1 MRVNADLDALDS
13 ELTEAARFRLANH
26 GGVGLHLDVKEQ
38 TARVFDQFKKVAAEE
53 HFAAAERQEKD
64 ASVRELI
71 EDGLDLRGRHFAVV
85 VVIEVAM
92 NAALVAPVGEIEMS
106 GEWNARI
113 EGPLRHFLN
122 ESHRAGSRRAADSMG
137 WSETRRM
144 PCCESSSTKRSESWR
159 AWSLVTSN
167 SWQTVFC
174 TMSSSGVLPS

>member
-85 VVIEVAM
+85 LSLIH
-92 NAALVAPVGEIEMS
+92 I
-106 GEWNARI
+106 
-113 EGPLRHFLN
+113 
-122 ESHRAGSRRAADSMG
+122 
-137 WSETRRM
+137 SEPTRLL
-144 PCCESSSTKRSESWR
+144 SISY
-159 AWSLVTSN
+159 A
-167 SWQTVFC
+167 VFC
-174 TMSSSGVLPS
+174 LKKK